1 MNAPCDIRRYR
12 DEGHLVFDYETPR
25 PTGQPIQLE
34 IEDQGLT
41 IQAVRTPLNA
51 WALRVNPAGG
61 EDVVFPP
68 ADPQG
73 DPARLKVQLAWKRG
87 GWMALWVNDAFV
99 GFRPFRPPA
108 VN

>member
-1 MNAPCDIRRYR
+1 VSETCDIRRYR
-12 DEGHLVFDYETPR
+12 DEGHVVFDYETPR
-25 PTGQPIQLE
+25 PTGRTLQLE
-34 IEDQGLT
+34 VEDQGLV
-41 IQAVRTPLNA
+41 IQAVRTPLNH

-61 EDVVFPP
+61 DDVVFPP
-68 ADPQG
+68 AQDGGEPG
-73 DPARLKVQLAWKRG
+73 RLKVQLKWKRG